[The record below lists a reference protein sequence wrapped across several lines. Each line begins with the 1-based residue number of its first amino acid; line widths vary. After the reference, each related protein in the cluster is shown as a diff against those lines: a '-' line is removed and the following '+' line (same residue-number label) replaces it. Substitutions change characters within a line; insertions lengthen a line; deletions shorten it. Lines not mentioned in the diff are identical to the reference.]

1 MPKKQAIQAASQ
13 EVDSGTGDD
22 QYSQDEFMDGEE
34 TTSKEIKRSAFQID
48 SITEQR
54 FTPGTVN
61 EQPTSSN
68 NNRFPQQPSASLSM
82 DETYSPLDSG
92 GQNVRPSA
100 IETILNDKKPTKFS
114 PPNDEDSDDY
124 DDDDW

>member
-1 MPKKQAIQAASQ
+1 MHQSPISFGSNKIQKQAIQAASQ
-13 EVDSGTGDD
+13 EVDPDSGTGEDK
-22 QYSQDEFMDGEE
+22 YSQDEFMDGEE
-34 TTSKEIKRSAFQID
+34 TTSKEVKRSAFQID

-68 NNRFPQQPSASLSM
+68 NNRFPQQASASLSM

-92 GQNVRPSA
+92 G
-100 IETILNDKKPTKFS
+100 
-114 PPNDEDSDDY
+114 
-124 DDDDW
+124 

>member
-1 MPKKQAIQAASQ
+1 
-13 EVDSGTGDD
+13 
-22 QYSQDEFMDGEE
+22 MDGEE

-100 IETILNDKKPTKFS
+100 IETILNDNKPPTKFKA
-114 PPNDEDSDDY
+114 PNDDDQSQSDDY

>member
-1 MPKKQAIQAASQ
+1 
-13 EVDSGTGDD
+13 
-22 QYSQDEFMDGEE
+22 MDGEE
-34 TTSKEIKRSAFQID
+34 TTSKEVKRSAFQID

-61 EQPTSSN
+61 EHPTSSN

-82 DETYSPLDSG
+82 DETFSPLDSG

-100 IETILNDKKPTKFS
+100 IETILNDNKPAPKFQA
-114 PPNDEDSDDY
+114 PNDDDQSQSDDY
-124 DDDDW
+124 DDDDWWIEQT

>member
-1 MPKKQAIQAASQ
+1 MPKKQAMQAASQ
-13 EVDSGTGDD
+13 EVDSGTGED

-82 DETYSPLDSG
+82 DDTYSPLDSG

-100 IETILNDKKPTKFS
+100 IETILNDNKPPPKFKA
-114 PPNDEDSDDY
+114 PRDD
-124 DDDDW
+124 

>member
-1 MPKKQAIQAASQ
+1 
-13 EVDSGTGDD
+13 
-22 QYSQDEFMDGEE
+22 MDGEE

-61 EQPTSSN
+61 EHPTSSN
-68 NNRFPQQPSASLSM
+68 NARFPQQPSASLSM
-82 DETYSPLDSG
+82 DETFSPLDSG

-100 IETILNDKKPTKFS
+100 IETILNDKKPTKFQT
-114 PPNDEDSDDY
+114 PNDDDQSNSDDY